1 MRKVMVTLL
10 LATSA
15 ASVSAQSAQFEALRG
30 AVPATGQWSYA
41 RTADGSEARFG
52 SLFAIRCLAASRL
65 VTLRRLDGAPP
76 AVLTIVTD
84 TVTRAVPA
92 SGTLGAADP
101 LLDAIAFSRGR
112 FFVSGGSAAQLVI
125 PALPEA
131 ARSIEDCRN

>member
-1 MRKVMVTLL
+1 MRKLVVAAL
-10 LATSA
+10 LAASA
-15 ASVSAQSAQFEALRG
+15 ASAGAQSAQFEVMRG
-30 AVPATGQWSYA
+30 VPTMPGQWSYA

-52 SLFAIRCLAASRL
+52 SLFAIRCVAASRL
-65 VTLRRLDGAPP
+65 VVLRRTDGAPT
-76 AVLTIVTD
+76 ALTIVTD
-84 TVTRAVPA
+84 TVTRAIPA

-112 FFVSGGSAAQLVI
+112 FIVTGGSAAPLVL